1 MGNTSIGDSNA
12 LLTAANPAVG
22 VSHAAIKTLAEDDGA
37 EKALKTAIIPGYG
50 LYDLLSNGSD
60 SLVGK
65 LAGNLINNTPLGM
78 LFG

>member
-1 MGNTSIGDSNA
+1 MGNTSIGDSNV

-22 VSHAAIKTLAEDDGA
+22 VGHAAIKTLAEGDGA
-37 EKALKTAIIPGYG
+37 EKAMLTSLVPGYVV
-50 LYDLLSNGSD
+50 YDVFTNGSD

-65 LAGNLINNTPLGM
+65 LVGNLINNTPLGM